1 MIYFFPSQGHNFRK
15 SRLTF
20 FSRLAWWPSSN
31 VVLLTI
37 SWRLCWKRRDY
48 KEGGLD
54 KNPKSK
60 ESKIQNTK
68 KVVVIKIRATLS
80 MSFLWHEYQQISGQG
95 HSTSTETIQDVC
107 PRGSW
112 KTWQGDILF
121 LSKINTAKMFG
132 GIVKKQNSSQRS
144 EQNKTSRWII
154 NIFLLQHHF
163 GQVQQDKEKHSKKN
177 VSELRVSTEYHH
189 LNLNSWFYHAA
200 APDKLRI

>member
-1 MIYFFPSQGHNFRK
+1 M
-15 SRLTF
+15 LTF
-20 FSRLAWWPSSN
+20 FFWRLAWWPSSN

-54 KNPKSK
+54 KNPCNSADVLP
-60 ESKIQNTK
+60 N
-68 KVVVIKIRATLS
+68 
-80 MSFLWHEYQQISGQG
+80 MWHEYQQISGQG

-112 KTWQGDILF
+112 KIWQGDILF

-177 VSELRVSTEYHH
+177 VSELRVSTKYH
-189 LNLNSWFYHAA
+189 
-200 APDKLRI
+200 

>member
-1 MIYFFPSQGHNFRK
+1 MLTFSSQGWRGDRHQMW
-15 SRLTF
+15 SR
-20 FSRLAWWPSSN
+20 SRSADGCVGRGEITKK
-31 VVLLTI
+31 VVLI
-37 SWRLCWKRRDY
+37 KIQNSKNPKY

-54 KNPKSK
+54 KNPCNSADVLP
-60 ESKIQNTK
+60 N
-68 KVVVIKIRATLS
+68 
-80 MSFLWHEYQQISGQG
+80 MWHEYQQISGQG

-189 LNLNSWFYHAA
+189 LNLNSWYYHAA